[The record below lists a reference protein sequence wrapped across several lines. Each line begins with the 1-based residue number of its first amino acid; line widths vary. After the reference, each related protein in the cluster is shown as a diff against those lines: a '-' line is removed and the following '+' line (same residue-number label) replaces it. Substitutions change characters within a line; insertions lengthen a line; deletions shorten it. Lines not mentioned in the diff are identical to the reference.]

1 MTTVLPAYLI
11 HWNSVEWCVSAAA
24 SILSSSGPIE
34 PRVTVVDNGQE
45 GGPALET
52 RLPRSVRLIATGRNL
67 GYAGGANVALRD
79 WLANFPGADLAII
92 GSHDIQL
99 QPDALA
105 RLVDAATRSPEFGIL
120 GPALLGPGPTSGG
133 RWTAARAVEL
143 PPCEGEGLVERD
155 WVSGACLLLSRRC
168 VTALGGF
175 DERFHSY
182 CEDVDL
188 GLRARAA
195 GFKVGVVLGARA
207 RGLGSVSP
215 VAPALCEANSVLLA
229 AKHAGVPAA
238 VGRLLQL
245 ATWALRAGGGSLFVW
260 RPRARRRASAAY
272 AFHHARAV
280 GLVARRWALLRAM
293 AKERSP

>member
-24 SILSSSGPIE
+24 SILGSTGPIE

-52 RLPRSVRLIATGRNL
+52 LLPRSVRLIATGRNL
-67 GYAGGANVALRD
+67 GYAGGANVAIAD

-120 GPALLGPGPTSGG
+120 GPALLGPAPTSGG
-133 RWTAARAVEL
+133 RWAAARAVEL

-229 AKHAGVPAA
+229 AKHAGVPSA

-245 ATWALRAGGGSLFVW
+245 GTWALRAGAASLFVW
-260 RPRARRRASAAY
+260 RPRARRRAAAAY